1 MQNKLLCFL
10 LIVLMLLLSACGG
23 SAPEAAEN
31 TSSPTEAPATEDEHA
46 EDEAEHA
53 EDEAKHAEE
62 EASSEEA
69 ASSEDGVPVYEN
81 WDEVLAAAEGTTVNW
96 FMWGGSENIN
106 NHVNEKIGGPLKEL
120 YGVTLNQVPLDDTA
134 DAVNKVLNEKAAG
147 QNSGGSIDAIWINGE
162 NFRTLKEAGLLYP
175 SFTELL
181 PNSQVVDWGNPAINR
196 DFGVAVDGQESP
208 WASFQLVME
217 HNSAN
222 VETPPQSFEEL
233 RDWVK
238 ENPGSF
244 TYPSLPNH
252 VGGAFVRQVFYW
264 AAGSPDP
271 FLEEFDQAV
280 YDEYAPV
287 VWDYLNEIEPHL
299 WREGSTYPELGAMPD
314 LLANQEIDFAMEY
327 NSSRASNYIEEGLYP
342 DTIRTYIFET
352 GSLANVSYVAIPYNA
367 SNPAAAM
374 VLTNYLVSPE
384 YQIIMTNP
392 AELGW
397 KVAIDPTRLSDEEKA
412 ALDAVPNGVA
422 TLPAD
427 VLSAGALPEA
437 SASWVSVIEEGW
449 IENVLQK

>member
-23 SAPEAAEN
+23 SAPEATEN
-31 TSSPTEAPATEDEHA
+31 TSSPTEAAAAEEAGEDEHA
-46 EDEAEHA
+46 EEADEEEHT
-53 EDEAKHAEE
+53 EE
-62 EASSEEA
+62 EASA
-69 ASSEDGVPVYEN
+69 EDGVPVYEN
-81 WDEVLAAAEGTTVNW
+81 WDEVLAAAEGSTVNW

-106 NHVNEKIGGPLKEL
+106 NHVNEKIGGPLKEQ

-147 QNSGGSIDAIWINGE
+147 QDSGGSIDAIWINGE
-162 NFRTLKEAGLLYP
+162 NFRTLKDASLLYP

-181 PNSQVVDWGNPAINR
+181 PNSEFVDWDNPAINR
-196 DFGVAVDGQESP
+196 DFGVAVEGQESP

-217 HNSAN
+217 YNSAN

-238 ENPGSF
+238 ENPGRF

-252 VGGAFVRQVFYW
+252 VGDAFVRQVFYW
-264 AAGSPDP
+264 VAGGPEP

-280 YDEYAPV
+280 YDEHAPV
-287 VWDYLNEIEPHL
+287 VWEYLNEIEPHL
-299 WREGSTYPELGAMPD
+299 WREGSTYPELSAMAD
-314 LLANQEIDFAMEY
+314 LLANQETDFAMEY
-327 NSSRASNYIEEGLYP
+327 NSSRASNHIEEGLYP

-352 GSLANVSYVAIPYNA
+352 GSLANVSYIAIPYNA

-374 VLTNYLVSPE
+374 VLANYLVSPE

-412 ALDAVPNGVA
+412 ALEAVPNGVA

-449 IENVLQK
+449 TENVLQK

>member
-1 MQNKLLCFL
+1 MRNKLFCL
-10 LIVLMLLLSACGG
+10 LLVVLMLALSACGG
-23 SAPEAAEN
+23 SAPEESARSTEAEAAE
-31 TSSPTEAPATEDEHA
+31 EHAEGEDEHS
-46 EDEAEHA
+46 EDEG
-53 EDEAKHAEE
+53 AEE
-62 EASSEEA
+62 AGEEPAAEEA
-69 ASSEDGVPVYEN
+69 DEEGVPVYKN
-81 WDEVLAAAEGTTVNW
+81 WDEVLAAAEGSTVNW

-162 NFRTLKEAGLLYP
+162 NFRTLKDADLLYP
-175 SFTELL
+175 SFTDLL
-181 PNSQVVDWGNPAINR
+181 PNSQVVDWDNPAINR
-196 DFGVAVDGQESP
+196 DFGVAVNGQESP
-208 WASFQLVME
+208 WASFQLVVE
-217 HNSAN
+217 YNSAN
-222 VETPPQSFEEL
+222 VEAPPQSFEEL

-238 ENPGSF
+238 ENPGRF
-244 TYPSLPNH
+244 AYPGLPNH

-264 AAGSPDP
+264 VAGSPEP

-280 YDEYAPV
+280 YDKHAPV
-287 VWDYLNEIEPHL
+287 VWEYLNEIEPHL
-299 WREGSTYPELGAMPD
+299 WREGSTYPELSAMAD
-314 LLANQEIDFAMEY
+314 LLANQETDFAMEY
-327 NSSRASNYIEEGLYP
+327 NSSRASNHIEEGLYP

-412 ALDAVPNGVA
+412 ALEAVPNGIA

-449 IENVLQK
+449 TENVLQK